1 MVSGGGRRRAASES
15 GLPVRE
21 GAQRCILV
29 FTRSSRGEAR
39 AKGLPEAEP
48 LFERL
53 RERTFAVAASL
64 PGVALVVAGDP
75 GPAPLPPGSIL
86 LSQRGRSFGERL
98 EAAFTD
104 ARALGFQEIVAI
116 GTDSPGLGPEDLIAA
131 FAALGEHEVVL
142 GPAADGGV
150 YLIGVR
156 GDAGPLLAGVR
167 WGTGSVLAQLL
178 ARVPEAAVLAGT
190 LADLDSRD
198 ALGGLLATPGLDP
211 ELARWIAALLR
222 PRPSTPPARDAGR
235 PRPAFAAPSL
245 LRGPPSL
252 LS

>member
-1 MVSGGGRRRAASES
+1 MVSGGGRPAAAKSD
-15 GLPVRE
+15 LPE
-21 GAQRCILV
+21 WGGAQRCILV
-29 FTRSSRGEAR
+29 FTRSPRGEAR
-39 AKGLPEAEP
+39 AKGLPEAEV

-64 PGVALVVAGDP
+64 PGVALIVAGDP
-75 GPAPLPPGSIL
+75 GPAPLPPGSL
-86 LSQRGRSFGERL
+86 LLPQRGRSFGERL
-98 EAAFTD
+98 ESAFAD
-104 ARALGFQEIVAI
+104 ARALGFQEIVAV
-116 GTDSPGLGPEDLIAA
+116 GTDSPGLGPDDLIAA
-131 FAALGEHEVVL
+131 FAALREQGVVL

-167 WGTGSVLAQLL
+167 WGVGTVLAQLL

-190 LADLDSRD
+190 LADLDGWDS
-198 ALGGLLATPGLDP
+198 LESLLAPGLDP

-222 PRPSTPPARDAGR
+222 PRPTTAPARDAGR
-235 PRPAFAAPSL
+235 PRPAFTAPSL
-245 LRGPPSL
+245 LRGPPAL